1 MEQTEFDREFL
12 PLDEAEPGYI
22 EARIAAHTRQK
33 HRTRR
38 HCADCTLAFE
48 RWLRMRGDF
57 DDDLYTD
64 DAPQLGPPIPEVR
77 RVG

>member
-1 MEQTEFDREFL
+1 MLES
-12 PLDEAEPGYI
+12 
-22 EARIAAHTRQK
+22 
-33 HRTRR
+33 
-38 HCADCTLAFE
+38 FE